1 MLTQRTMAW
10 SLAGLFAALIVY
22 ASLYPF
28 AGWRWPAVTWWAFV
42 FAPWP
47 RYWTLFDL
55 TINAVGYVPFGF
67 FLGVGAARQA
77 PNTPRHWWAAL
88 VAPMM
93 LSLMLESLQTALPSR
108 VPSNVD
114 WALNSLGAWWG
125 VGLAWVLRR
134 WGLLM
139 QWSRLRRT
147 LWTADAY
154 GALVLLGLW
163 PVALLY
169 PTSMPFAL
177 GHISPELL
185 DWAQTAWRE
194 VPPWLQTELSEPA
207 SWPILPWSVFT
218 QVSVV
223 GLGIFMPVVL
233 GYQVLRQASFR
244 KWWLLAVVL
253 GAVVIESISSGLTY
267 GPNHFAAWWTQAM
280 LWGMLLA
287 VGFGMMVLAL
297 DHRLLVWVL
306 LLTVL
311 TMLLLLNLST
321 QPPYLHESL
330 EVWTQGR
337 FIHFYG
343 ATQWLG
349 WCWPY
354 AVLWYA
360 FKHIQLPVQQC
371 RH

>member
-1 MLTQRTMAW
+1 MAW

-28 AGWRWPAVTWWAFV
+28 TGWRWPAVMWWAFV

-47 RYWTLFDL
+47 RYWTVLDL
-55 TINAVGYVPFGF
+55 MTNALGYIPLGF
-67 FLGVGAARQA
+67 FLGVVAARQA
-77 PNTPRHWWAAL
+77 PNTPRHWWTAL

-93 LSLMLESLQTALPSR
+93 LSFVLESLQTALPSR

-185 DWAQTAWRE
+185 DWAQTAWRDA
-194 VPPWLQTELSEPA
+194 PPWLQTELSEPA
-207 SWPILPWSVFT
+207 SWPILPWSLST

-223 GLGIFMPVVL
+223 GLGIFTPVVL

-287 VGFGMMVLAL
+287 VGLGMMVLAL

-360 FKHIQLPVQQC
+360 FKHVQLPIQKWQ
-371 RH
+371 H